1 MAMQMNGGSSGQ
13 TVSLKFSTEQLA
25 TLNGSL
31 RSRKNDLDTQ
41 FSKLSQTLSGL
52 SSLGTIQTTSINSKI
67 RDIEQ
72 AMKTISVGVNTN
84 LDDLIEFMRKQ
95 MGGYE
100 NLTREATKL
109 LQQAL
114 EFINTTFGANTN

>member
-13 TVSLKFSTEQLA
+13 TVSLKFNTEQLA

-31 RSRKNDLDTQ
+31 RSRKTDLETQ

-52 SSLGTIQTTSINSKI
+52 SSLGTIGTLSINSEI
-67 RDIEQ
+67 AEVEQ
-72 AMKTISVGVNTN
+72 AMKTINYGVNTN

>member
-13 TVSLKFSTEQLA
+13 AVSLKFNTEQLA

-31 RSRKNDLDTQ
+31 RSRKTDLETQ

-52 SSLGTIQTTSINSKI
+52 SSLGTIGTLSINSEI
-67 RDIEQ
+67 AEVEQ
-72 AMKTISVGVNTN
+72 AMKTINAGVNTN
-84 LDDLIEFMRKQ
+84 LEDLINFMGKQ

>member
-1 MAMQMNGGSSGQ
+1 MASGGQ
-13 TVSLKFSTEQLA
+13 NVSLKFNTEQLA

-31 RSRKNDLDTQ
+31 RSRKTDLETQ

-52 SSLGTIQTTSINSKI
+52 SSLGTIGTLSINSEI
-67 RDIEQ
+67 AEVEQ
-72 AMKTISVGVNTN
+72 AMKTINTGVNTN
-84 LDDLIEFMRKQ
+84 LEDLISFMDRQ

>member
-1 MAMQMNGGSSGQ
+1 MASTGSGQ
-13 TVSLKFSTEQLA
+13 TVSLGFNTEQLA

-31 RSRKNDLDTQ
+31 RSRGDDLNTQ

-52 SSLGTIQTTSINSKI
+52 SSIGTIGTVSINSAI
-67 RDIEQ
+67 AEVEQ
-72 AMKTISVGVNTN
+72 NIKTINSGVNAN
-84 LDDLIEFMRKQ
+84 LEDLIEFMRKQ

-100 NLTREATKL
+100 ELAREATKL

-114 EFINTTFGANTN
+114 EYINTTFGANTN